1 MVISGFTRSV
11 QVIRA
16 FSVCAGLLLL
26 VPQIGWA
33 AGTPSGTT
41 ISNSATLTY
50 VIGAGPVIT
59 ANSNAVSFL
68 VDEKIN
74 LSVLGGA
81 TTNVVPGA
89 TAQATA
95 FTVTNLS
102 NSPLD
107 FNLAVTSVIAGDNFD
122 PTACSAFVENGATAG
137 YQPAQDTAT
146 FIDELAANANVT
158 VYAVCDIPASVVTA
172 NTALVGLTATA
183 RGTFTGPNGTYVAT
197 GGSVGAIIN
206 QTAVADTAGSVD
218 IVFADG
224 AGTEDPARDAAY
236 SAHNTYSVTVPV
248 VMSLTKT
255 VTSVVDP
262 NGTGVLMPNAVM
274 TYQIVADLTGSGTVT
289 NLVITDPLPPETTYV
304 TGSITVACN
313 SGTYTGG
320 GACSGITI
328 PKPAT
333 SKSDTNTD
341 SDYADFTAN
350 TVTVTLGNVAA
361 PANIVITFKATI
373 N

>member
-1 MVISGFTRSV
+1 M
-11 QVIRA
+11 QL
-16 FSVCAGLLLL
+16 AGLSKFCSRAYKLSAWTCFLLI
-26 VPQIGWA
+26 VPQVSWA

-50 VIGAGPVIT
+50 AIGAGPVT
-59 ANSNAVSFL
+59 TLTSNTVSFL

-81 TTNVVPGA
+81 TTTVVPGS

-122 PTACSAFVENGATAG
+122 PTACGAFVENGVTPG
-137 YQPAQDTAT
+137 YQAAQDTAT
-146 FIDELAANANVT
+146 YIDELAANANVT
-158 VYAVCDIPASVVTA
+158 VYAVCDIPASVVTT

-183 RGTFTGPNGTYVAT
+183 RGNFTGANGTYVAT
-197 GGSVGAIIN
+197 VGSLGAALT
-206 QTAVADTAGSVD
+206 QTVAADTPGSVD

-224 AGTEDPARDAAY
+224 AGTEDGARDAAQ

-274 TYQIVADLTGSGTVT
+274 TYQIVADLTGSAAT

-320 GACSGITI
+320 GACSGIPI

-333 SKSDTNTD
+333 SKTDTNAD
-341 SDYADFTAN
+341 GDFADFTAN

>member
-1 MVISGFTRSV
+1 
-11 QVIRA
+11 
-16 FSVCAGLLLL
+16 
-26 VPQIGWA
+26 
-33 AGTPSGTT
+33 
-41 ISNSATLTY
+41 
-50 VIGAGPVIT
+50 
-59 ANSNAVSFL
+59 
-68 VDEKIN
+68 
-74 LSVLGGA
+74 
-81 TTNVVPGA
+81 
-89 TAQATA
+89 
-95 FTVTNLS
+95 VTNLS

-146 FIDELAANANVT
+146 YIDELAANASIT
-158 VYAVCDIPASVVTA
+158 VYAVCDIPASAVTA

-183 RGTFTGPNGTYVAT
+183 RGSFAVANGIYVASA
-197 GGSVGAIIN
+197 GSLGALIN
-206 QTAVADTAGSVD
+206 QTAAANTAGSVD

-224 AGTEDPARDAAY
+224 AGTEDGARDAAY

-262 NGTGVLMPNAVM
+262 SGTGVLMPKAVM
-274 TYQIVADLTGSGTVT
+274 TYQIVADLTGSGTAT
-289 NLVITDPLPPETTYV
+289 NLLITDPLPPETTYV

-320 GACSGITI
+320 GACSGIPI

-333 SKSDTNTD
+333 SKTDTNTD